1 MMRTAADRISQ
12 RARMALGAFA
22 ALFGAMCLPACAH
35 PVTIGALKPAV
46 PVEAAFLPDQNLF
59 IAADGAK
66 LGLTVW
72 PAEGTDDPE
81 YVVVGVHGMSDY
93 ANAFHMAAPYWAARG
108 VTTYAYDQR
117 GFGRSPNKGFW
128 PDEELMRQDLRTAVD
143 VARKRHP
150 NAIITVVGI
159 SMGGSVA
166 MTAFGSDDPPKA
178 DRLILSGPGLRG
190 WGAINPLYRVSLYA
204 SAHMNPGWIVVPPAG
219 LIKIEPSDNIAM
231 LRRTWSD
238 PNMTY
243 ENRIDAVYGLVTLME
258 HANDAAARLPR
269 TLPVLVSYGAK
280 DIVVPENGVRRVA
293 KLLQPNVRTVYY
305 PNGYHMLLR
314 DLQAERVH
322 ADYLAFMKDPA
333 APMPSGET
341 EWPFRHPCLQM
352 AEIKTAPTG
361 C

>member
-1 MMRTAADRISQ
+1 MFRTAADSFSQ
-12 RARMALGAFA
+12 RARIALGAFA

-352 AEIKTAPTG
+352 AEIKTSPTG

>member
-1 MMRTAADRISQ
+1 MLKTAKQDMIRRARTALIS
-12 RARMALGAFA
+12 LCA
-22 ALFGAMCLPACAH
+22 AMGVLAMPACAH
-35 PVTIGALKPAV
+35 PVTIGALETAGT
-46 PVEAAFLPDQNLF
+46 VEAKFLPEQNLF
-59 IAADGAK
+59 IADDGAK

-72 PAEGTDDPE
+72 PAEGTDDPA

-93 ANAFHMAAPYWAARG
+93 AGAFHMAAPYWAAQG

-128 PDEELMRQDLRTAVD
+128 PEEELMRQDLRTAVD

-150 NAIITVVGI
+150 NAVITVVGI

-166 MTAFGSDDPPKA
+166 MTAFGSDNPPKA
-178 DRLILSGPGLRG
+178 DKLILSGPGLRG
-190 WGAINPLYRVSLYA
+190 WGAINPLYRFSLYT

-219 LIKIEPSDNIAM
+219 LIKIEPSDNYEM

-269 TLPVLVSYGAK
+269 DIPILISYGAK
-280 DIVVPENGVRRVA
+280 DIVVPVNGVKRIT
-293 KLLQPNVRTVYY
+293 KYLKENVRTVYY

-314 DLQAERVH
+314 DLQAEKVH
-322 ADYLAFMKDPA
+322 ADYLAFMKDSA
-333 APMPSGET
+333 VTLPSGEK
-341 EWPFRHPCLQM
+341 EWPFR
-352 AEIKTAPTG
+352 
-361 C
+361 

>member
-1 MMRTAADRISQ
+1 MTVNAIRIWTH
-12 RARMALGAFA
+12 RARLGLA
-22 ALFGAMCLPACAH
+22 ALLAGFSVVVLPACAH
-35 PVTIGALKPAV
+35 PVTIGALQSV
-46 PVEAAFLPDQNLF
+46 TTVEPAFLPEQNVF
-59 IAADGAK
+59 IAADGSR

-93 ANAFHMAAPYWAARG
+93 AGAFHMAAPYWAAQG

-117 GFGRSPNKGFW
+117 GFGRSPNKGYW
-128 PDEELMRQDLRTAVD
+128 PEEELMRADLRTAVD
-143 VARKRHP
+143 VARQRHP
-150 NAIITVVGI
+150 DAVITVVGI

-166 MTAFGSDDPPKA
+166 MTAFGSADPPKA

-190 WGAINPLYRVSLYA
+190 WGAINPLYRLSLYA

-219 LIKIEPSDNIAM
+219 LIKIEPSDNYEM

-238 PNMTY
+238 PHMTY

-258 HANDAAARLPR
+258 NANDAAARLPR
-269 TLPVLVSYGAK
+269 NLPVLVSYGAK
-280 DIVVPENGVRRVA
+280 DIVVPENGVERTA
-293 KLLQPNVRTVYY
+293 KLLGPNVRTVYY

-322 ADYLAFMKDPA
+322 ADYLAFMKDPEG
-333 APMPSGET
+333 PLPSGEG
-341 EWPFRHPCLQM
+341 EWPFRLPCMRWAAL
-352 AEIKTAPTG
+352 ETAPQA